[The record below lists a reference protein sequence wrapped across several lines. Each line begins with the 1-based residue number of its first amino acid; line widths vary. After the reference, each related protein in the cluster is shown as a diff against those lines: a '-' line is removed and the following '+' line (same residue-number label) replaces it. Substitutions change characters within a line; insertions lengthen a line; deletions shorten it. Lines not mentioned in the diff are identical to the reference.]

1 MSSFSRIK
9 NIITGVLMLLFAFL
23 VILIP
28 KQAIPLIAL
37 ILGLSLY
44 IRGFR
49 LLFYYFSMAR
59 HMVGGKSVLYRSII
73 TLDIAILM
81 TSAIAAIAMSR
92 QIVVIYLLIIYAFA
106 GFVNVLRA
114 LEAKKYGAPYWKPK
128 FITGVIEVL
137 FAIALLIIGMFIGD
151 PVILAYGCAISLM
164 YSAVIKIIGAF
175 RRTAV
180 VYVTT

>member
-1 MSSFSRIK
+1 MS
-9 NIITGVLMLLFAFL
+9 
-23 VILIP
+23 
-28 KQAIPLIAL
+28 
-37 ILGLSLY
+37 
-44 IRGFR
+44 
-49 LLFYYFSMAR
+49 
-59 HMVGGKSVLYRSII
+59 YRSII

-106 GFVNVLRA
+106 GFVDVLRA

-151 PVILAYGCAISLM
+151 PVILYLEIHLHDISAKRVSDFAYSVSVFNNA
-164 YSAVIKIIGAF
+164 
-175 RRTAV
+175 
-180 VYVTT
+180 YVARMFKMIHYFI